1 MGEPGETRQR
11 RKISR
16 QGKKIKRALGLRE
29 KGSVNPF
36 LSLFVLQLKVALGLR
51 QIGASMGLGER
62 HRKYAVILVAF
73 LVVAFIPFMK
83 TMYQVAGA
91 VADASLALNQPGLP
105 IVLAVTGAQFLVL
118 FMTISHLM
126 STLYY
131 GRDLETLRAM
141 PLRSHY
147 VVLAKIGV
155 VYLFQFLISLLPS
168 APFILALGVRFKDVS
183 YWFYAF
189 FMQVFVPG
197 VPVAVSLFGV
207 LALMRFTRFSARRD
221 LFRVVLGLLFFF
233 VIIGFQLL
241 YTRAGVGLEAE
252 GPEVFFGLLSE
263 RQGLIRAMTR
273 YYPPLF
279 WSAMAVTG
287 RGHLERLGY
296 LLLLG
301 GFSVLSLLVVARV
314 TESWFVSGER
324 YETKARGVKAG
335 WAVQREVLGTQHSPE
350 IAVLLRDVRILTR
363 TPNFFMVAL
372 MNLSVFPLIL
382 LFGYVA
388 SRSAPQGLPLPLEA
402 LREGPF
408 ADLAT
413 LGIVGAHGLM
423 VGLNQIP
430 SAAISREGRLFWVSK
445 VIPVD
450 PPKQLKA
457 KLAYSSAYGGIQALI
472 MLVIAFLVLKLPVAR
487 LLWVAVLALAVL
499 LPVSTIC
506 LLVDLFR
513 PKLDWTEPHQA
524 MKGNFGTLIAGLI
537 SSGYVAGLGFL
548 TVYAHSMGLSGTALY
563 VFALALLALSGI
575 LLYRLME
582 RWARVRYEE
591 IE

>member
-1 MGEPGETRQR
+1 M
-11 RKISR
+11 
-16 QGKKIKRALGLRE
+16 
-29 KGSVNPF
+29 
-36 LSLFVLQLKVALGLR
+36 SLFVLQAKVALGLR
-51 QIGASMGLGER
+51 QISASMGLGEKR
-62 HRKYAVILVAF
+62 RKYAGILLLFFVLAF
-73 LVVAFIPFMK
+73 VPFMR
-83 TMYQVAGA
+83 TVYQVAGV

-105 IVLAVTGAQFLVL
+105 IVLGVTGAQFLVL

-126 STLYY
+126 STLFY
-131 GRDLETLRAM
+131 GQDLETLRAM
-141 PLRSHY
+141 PLRPHQI
-147 VVLAKIGV
+147 VLAKIGV
-155 VYLFQFLISLLPS
+155 VYLFQFLISLIPG
-168 APFILALGVRFKDVS
+168 APFIAALGLSSKDVS

-189 FMQVFVPG
+189 LMQIFVPG
-197 VPVAVSLFGV
+197 IPVALSLFGV

-221 LFRVVLGLLFFF
+221 LLRVVLGLLFFF

-241 YTRAGVGLEAE
+241 YTRAGMGLQTE
-252 GPEVFFGLLSE
+252 GPQAFLRLLSE

-279 WSAMAVTG
+279 WSAMAVAG

-296 LLLLG
+296 ILLFG
-301 GFSVLSLLVVARV
+301 GVSVLSLLVVARV
-314 TESWFVSGER
+314 TESWFFSGER
-324 YETKARGVKAG
+324 REMKARGAKAG

-350 IAVLLRDVRILTR
+350 IAIFLRDVRILTR

-372 MNLSVFPLIL
+372 MNLTVFPLLL

-388 SRSAPQGLPLPLEA
+388 SRSTPQEFPFPLEA

-413 LGIVGAHGLM
+413 LGIVGVHALM

-450 PPKQLKA
+450 PPKQLRA
-457 KLAYSSAYGGIQALI
+457 KLAYSLVYGSIQALI
-472 MLVIAFLVLKLPVAR
+472 MLVIAFLVLRLPVAR

-499 LPVSTIC
+499 LPVSVIC

-524 MKGNFGTLIAGLI
+524 MKGNFGTFIAGLI
-537 SSGYVAGLGFL
+537 SSGYVVGLGFL
-548 TVYAHSMGLSGTALY
+548 MAYVHSMGLSGTALY
-563 VFALALLALSGI
+563 VFALALLTLSGA

-582 RWARVRYEE
+582 RWAKVRYEE